1 VKNVLNYFFGKAT
14 KLSRFGPSS
23 GERLLRCLNVA
34 ELCNKAGLSTH
45 LIDSEWKWYY
55 LMSYEVEK
63 LLSYSKVL
71 TILTFTAR
79 HRNILKILH
88 QTLAVA
94 ENLNKIIGVNIVAGN
109 KVYLTSS
116 EINRN
121 LSKALIETIKFIKK
135 NYPKILVF
143 IGAEGLIKTA
153 AQLAA
158 EYELI
163 PMLILDREFKS
174 NLEYIKDVDKTIK
187 TALYAPYLISK
198 NYPRLL
204 HDILVRLAGYILRRR
219 WVQKELKA
227 LGYEPSL
234 TMLKEIVQEKKPL
247 SPKLLSSKLGTFL
260 VNAVADLTIYGE
272 HKEVKEKIKDLMK
285 LNLQYFFGFP
295 IKENEYQILAFGEC
309 VNELTI
315 KKPLL

>member
-1 VKNVLNYFFGKAT
+1 LNRFFGKAT

-23 GERLLRCLNVA
+23 GERLARSLKA
-34 ELCNKAGLSTH
+34 TELCDKAGLSAH
-45 LIDSEWKWYY
+45 LIESEWKWYY
-55 LMSYEVEK
+55 LMRYEVEK
-63 LLSYSKVL
+63 LLFHSKVL

-79 HRNILKILH
+79 HRNVLKILH
-88 QTLAVA
+88 QTLAAA
-94 ENLNKIIGVNIVAGN
+94 ESLNKSIGINIVAGN

-121 LSKALIETIKFIKK
+121 PSKALIEAAKFIKK
-135 NYPKILVF
+135 NYPDTLVF
-143 IGAEGLIKTA
+143 IGAEGLIKTVT
-153 AQLAA
+153 QLAA
-158 EYELI
+158 EHNLI

-174 NLEYIKDVDKTIK
+174 NLDYIRDFDKSIK
-187 TALYAPYLISK
+187 VALYAPYLISK

-234 TMLKEIVQEKKPL
+234 NMLKEVVQEKKPL
-247 SPKLLSSKLGTFL
+247 SPKLLSSKLGAFL

-272 HKEVKEKIKDLMK
+272 PKEVKEKIENLMRFDLE
-285 LNLQYFFGFP
+285 YFFGFP
-295 IKENEYQILAFGEC
+295 IKENEYQILTFGEC
-309 VNELTI
+309 INELTV
-315 KKPLL
+315 KLL

>member
-1 VKNVLNYFFGKAT
+1 LNRFFGKAT

-23 GERLLRCLNVA
+23 GERLARSLKA
-34 ELCNKAGLSTH
+34 TELCDKAGLSAH

-55 LMSYEVEK
+55 LMRYEVEK
-63 LLSYSKVL
+63 LLFHSKVL

-79 HRNILKILH
+79 HRNVLKILH
-88 QTLAVA
+88 QTLAAA
-94 ENLNKIIGVNIVAGN
+94 ESLNKSIGINIVAGN

-121 LSKALIETIKFIKK
+121 PSKALIEAAKFIKK
-135 NYPKILVF
+135 NYPDTLVF
-143 IGAEGLIKTA
+143 IGAEGLIKTVT
-153 AQLAA
+153 QLAA
-158 EYELI
+158 EHNLI

-174 NLEYIKDVDKTIK
+174 NLDYIRDFDKSIK
-187 TALYAPYLISK
+187 VALYAPYLISK

-234 TMLKEIVQEKKPL
+234 NMLKEVVQEKKPL
-247 SPKLLSSKLGTFL
+247 SPKLLSSKLGAFL

-272 HKEVKEKIKDLMK
+272 PKEVKEKIENLMRFDLE
-285 LNLQYFFGFP
+285 YFFGFP
-295 IKENEYQILAFGEC
+295 IKENEYQILTFGEC
-309 VNELTI
+309 INELTV
-315 KKPLL
+315 KLL

>member
-1 VKNVLNYFFGKAT
+1 MNRFFGKAT

-23 GERLLRCLNVA
+23 GERLARSLKA
-34 ELCNKAGLSTH
+34 TELCDKAGLSAH

-55 LMSYEVEK
+55 LMRYEVEK
-63 LLSYSKVL
+63 LLFHSKVL

-79 HRNILKILH
+79 HRNVLKILH
-88 QTLAVA
+88 QTLAAA
-94 ENLNKIIGVNIVAGN
+94 ESLNKSIGINIVAGN

-121 LSKALIETIKFIKK
+121 PSKALIEAAKFIKK
-135 NYPKILVF
+135 NYPDTLVF
-143 IGAEGLIKTA
+143 IGAEGLIKTVT
-153 AQLAA
+153 QLAA
-158 EYELI
+158 EHNLI

-174 NLEYIKDVDKTIK
+174 NLDYIRDFDKSIK
-187 TALYAPYLISK
+187 VALYAPYLISK

-234 TMLKEIVQEKKPL
+234 NMLKEVVQEKKPL
-247 SPKLLSSKLGTFL
+247 SPKLLSSKLGAFL

-272 HKEVKEKIKDLMK
+272 PKEVKEKIENLMRFDLE
-285 LNLQYFFGFP
+285 YFFGFP
-295 IKENEYQILAFGEC
+295 IKENEYQILTFGEC
-309 VNELTI
+309 INELTV
-315 KKPLL
+315 KLL